1 MEIGPRELSFILEG
15 LDFQAVK
22 PLEELK
28 YTSMI

>member
-1 MEIGPRELSFILEG
+1 MEIGSRELGFILEG

-22 PLEELK
+22 SLGELK